1 MSSLGF
7 SLSYKILTIQMTS
20 PESARCEYWSTAR
33 EPWPSLLFILPF
45 LVVYE
50 VGAILH
56 SQIPASRNGA
66 DLWIRQLG
74 LETGFGLEWL
84 FPLLAPMLLM
94 LWQLCGRRPWKW
106 SVETLSGMFAESL
119 MFAMLLVMIGQ
130 LTALAFPVQQ
140 SALSLTLN
148 SLPHFSTG
156 NIPRVVS
163 FLGAGI
169 YEEMLFR
176 LTILPISFV
185 ALRAMLV
192 PPRVA
197 MVGSVFISSWLFA
210 TAHYVNSAALFAPSE
225 LSLAMSTV
233 LDRPELWF
241 SYTFRFFAGVLFSV
255 IFWVRG
261 FGIAVGCHILYDLF
275 VGVVLSGIG

>member
-1 MSSLGF
+1 MKF
-7 SLSYKILTIQMTS
+7 S
-20 PESARCEYWSTAR
+20 ESARCEYWSTSR

-50 VGAILH
+50 IGAILH
-56 SQIPASRNGA
+56 AQVPASRNGA

-74 LETGFGLEWL
+74 LESGFGLEWV
-84 FPLLAPMLLM
+84 FPLLAPILLL

-119 MFAMLLVMIGQ
+119 MFAMLLVVVGQ

-140 SALSLTLN
+140 STLSL
-148 SLPHFSTG
+148 SLAELPYLSTG

-176 LTILPISFV
+176 LTLLPLSFV
-185 ALRAMLV
+185 VLRCVLV
-192 PPRVA
+192 PPRLA
-197 MVGSVFISSWLFA
+197 MAGSILFSSWLFA
-210 TAHYVNSAALFAPSE
+210 TAHYVTSAALFAPNE
-225 LSLAMSTV
+225 LTTAMNMV

-241 SYTFRFFAGVLFSV
+241 SYTFRFLAGVLFSV

-275 VGVVLSGIG
+275 VGVVLAGIA